1 MKRTLHGIA
10 GLLLAA
16 AVLTGCGGGSHGD
29 GGGGTVPPVAQN
41 PPTQPQNPQNPQDP
55 QNPPQVSAY
64 DKFVAYLQAMVETML
79 DTDEPANVAGFD
91 PAPTSET
98 ADPVATR

>member
-10 GLLLAA
+10 GLLLSA
-16 AVLTGCGGGSHGD
+16 AVLTGCGGGGSGGD
-29 GGGGTVPPVAQN
+29 GGAGTTPPAAQN
-41 PPTQPQNPQNPQDP
+41 PPTQPQ
-55 QNPPQVSAY
+55 VLAY
-64 DKFVAYLQAMVETML
+64 DQFVAYLQAMVATML